1 MQDKQNKQVKDDDD
15 ELLQEL
21 ETNEP
26 LKKKKKKN
34 PPLNYLNH
42 LKLPSFHL
50 LLNKLSNL
58 GRG

>member
-26 LKKKKKKN
+26 FQKKKKSS
-34 PPLNYLNH
+34 PQLSQ
-42 LKLPSFHL
+42 PSQTSF
-50 LLNKLSNL
+50 LSL
-58 GRG
+58 VVEQTV